1 MLNIA
6 IFGGTF
12 NPFHIGHYEM
22 LSSICS
28 LEFIDKVLV
37 MPDKIPPHKNFDC
50 NVNDFHRQNMCKIVC
65 EDFIKAE
72 PCFIEFE
79 REGKSYTIDTINL
92 LRKKHPNDNFFVTIG
107 GDMLSTLDTWYN
119 WQELI
124 KKVSFIA
131 FKRDGIAD
139 FEKSYNRLIDLGAD
153 IRIIDDKITNIS
165 STKLRNKISKEYL
178 PPKIYDYI
186 IEKGIYNG

>member
-1 MLNIA
+1 MYHK
-6 IFGGTF
+6 FTF
-12 NPFHIGHYEM
+12 I
-22 LSSICS
+22 
-28 LEFIDKVLV
+28 
-37 MPDKIPPHKNFDC
+37 
-50 NVNDFHRQNMCKIVC
+50 
-65 EDFIKAE
+65 
-72 PCFIEFE
+72 
-79 REGKSYTIDTINL
+79 
-92 LRKKHPNDNFFVTIG
+92 
-107 GDMLSTLDTWYN
+107 
-119 WQELI
+119 I

-153 IRIIDDKITNIS
+153 IKIIDDKITNIS